1 MTAPS
6 VSERLRELAAR
17 FTIPAGQDEEG
28 KAVPPEPSWLS
39 GQLEALATEI
49 EAAAQELRETCVLRC
64 EEHREEY
71 PEEHDEVCGIH
82 LVADALAPRKEGA

>member
-6 VSERLRELAAR
+6 VSERLRELAKQI
-17 FTIPAGQDEEG
+17 T
-28 KAVPPEPSWLS
+28 KAADTS
-39 GQLEALATEI
+39 GVTHINAKGSAEHVLALATEI
-49 EAAAQELRETCVLRC
+49 EAAAQELRETCALRC

-71 PEEHDEVCGIH
+71 PEEHDGVCGIH